1 MRESAAILLNSHEP
15 GQDPRPSKHWQEMMD
30 SYAPS
35 DQPQPPVST
44 INHHIV
50 AIDCRYQYHV
60 LPAGTGRAMT
70 SFSVCAYSKPFAPRR
85 RDADDA
91 ADDDE
96 LIQLIQY
103 FSFSPAPCNVSIPSE
118 RQKVK
123 HCTAT
128 RSPVIP

>member
-60 LPAGTGRAMT
+60 RPAGTRRAMT
-70 SFSVCAYSKPFAPRR
+70 SFLFVLIRSHLHL
-85 RDADDA
+85 ADGM
-91 ADDDE
+91 
-96 LIQLIQY
+96 LMMMMM
-103 FSFSPAPCNVSIPSE
+103 S
-118 RQKVK
+118 
-123 HCTAT
+123 
-128 RSPVIP
+128 